1 MRAWSYRM
9 IRGRRSPRCG
19 PWVAADAERHIES
32 QRTGGNHLDVLLG
45 LVAQSHCG
53 TFAKALL
60 DLRQRGVQRR
70 LALGIE
76 LVLVLGCRVLGRLGL
91 KCHDLLLVEVVCES
105 DASTV

>member
-1 MRAWSYRM
+1 M
-9 IRGRRSPRCG
+9 IRGRISRR
-19 PWVAADAERHIES
+19 AATGNATDTERGIE
-32 QRTGGNHLDVLLG
+32 RERAGGNHLDVLLG

-53 TFAKALL
+53 TFAKTLL

-91 KCHDLLLVEVVCES
+91 KCHDLLLVEVVRES